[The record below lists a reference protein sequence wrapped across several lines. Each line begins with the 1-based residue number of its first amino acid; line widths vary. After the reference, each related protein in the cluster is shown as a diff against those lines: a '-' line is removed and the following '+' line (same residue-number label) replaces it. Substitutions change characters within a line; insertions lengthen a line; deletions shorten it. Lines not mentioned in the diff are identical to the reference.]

1 MPRCG
6 VWRGIPTHPG
16 APRLLSLRATSPK
29 EGIFRRD
36 STRGSGG
43 AQCYNPGQ
51 SQFHQAAEGCQNMPS
66 NPDVT
71 MLLQAWRGGDSQAL
85 ERLVPLV
92 RTEIHRL
99 AGRYMKRER
108 PGHVLQT
115 TALVNEAYLRLIDWK
130 GVSWQNRAHF
140 LGVAAQL
147 MRHILVDFARK
158 RPLSEGEQEAVHVS
172 LDEARLLAPEKSA
185 EVIAVDDALKALATF
200 DPRKSQIVELRY
212 FGGLSVEETAEVLG
226 LAPITVIREW
236 NKAKAWLYR
245 ELSRTVASGE

>member
-1 MPRCG
+1 
-6 VWRGIPTHPG
+6 
-16 APRLLSLRATSPK
+16 
-29 EGIFRRD
+29 
-36 STRGSGG
+36 
-43 AQCYNPGQ
+43 
-51 SQFHQAAEGCQNMPS
+51 MPS
-66 NPDVT
+66 NLQVT

-99 AGRYMKRER
+99 AGRYLKKER

-140 LGVAAQL
+140 LGVAAQI

-158 RPLSEGEQEAVHVS
+158 PPMAEGEREAVHVS

-185 EVIAVDDALKALATF
+185 EVVAIDDALNALAAF
-200 DPRKSQIVELRY
+200 DPKKVKIVELRY
-212 FGGLSVEETAEVLG
+212 FGGLSVEETAEVLEV
-226 LAPITVIREW
+226 APITVIREW

>member
-1 MPRCG
+1 
-6 VWRGIPTHPG
+6 
-16 APRLLSLRATSPK
+16 
-29 EGIFRRD
+29 
-36 STRGSGG
+36 
-43 AQCYNPGQ
+43 
-51 SQFHQAAEGCQNMPS
+51 
-66 NPDVT
+66 
-71 MLLQAWRGGDSQAL
+71 MLLQAWREGDNQAL

-108 PGHVLQT
+108 PGHLLQT

-158 RPLSEGEQEAVHVS
+158 RPLADGKQEAVHVS
-172 LDEARLLAPEKSA
+172 LDEAMLLAPEKSA
-185 EVIAVDDALKALATF
+185 EVVAIDDALNVLAAL
-200 DPRKSQIVELRY
+200 DPRKSRIVELRY

-226 LAPITVIREW
+226 ISTITVIREW
-236 NKAKAWLYR
+236 NKAKAWLHR
-245 ELSRTVASGE
+245 ELSRKL

>member
-1 MPRCG
+1 
-6 VWRGIPTHPG
+6 
-16 APRLLSLRATSPK
+16 
-29 EGIFRRD
+29 
-36 STRGSGG
+36 
-43 AQCYNPGQ
+43 
-51 SQFHQAAEGCQNMPS
+51 MPS

-158 RPLSEGEQEAVHVS
+158 RPLAEGELEAVHVS
-172 LDEARLLAPEKSA
+172 MDEARLLAPEKSA
-185 EVIAVDDALKALATF
+185 EVVAIDDALNALAAF
-200 DPRKSQIVELRY
+200 DPKKVKIVELRY

-226 LAPITVIREW
+226 VASITVIREW

-245 ELSRTVASGE
+245 ELSKTSDK

>member
-1 MPRCG
+1 
-6 VWRGIPTHPG
+6 
-16 APRLLSLRATSPK
+16 
-29 EGIFRRD
+29 
-36 STRGSGG
+36 
-43 AQCYNPGQ
+43 
-51 SQFHQAAEGCQNMPS
+51 MPS

-71 MLLQAWRGGDSQAL
+71 MLLQAWRAGDNQAL

-108 PGHVLQT
+108 PGHLLQT

-140 LGVAAQL
+140 LGVAAQV
-147 MRHILVDFARK
+147 MRHILVDFARQ
-158 RPLSEGEQEAVHVS
+158 RPRVEGDHEAVHLS
-172 LDEARLLAPEKSA
+172 LDEAPLLAPEKNA
-185 EVIAVDDALKALATF
+185 EVVAIDDALNALAAL
-200 DPRKSQIVELRY
+200 DPKKSRIVELRY

-226 LAPITVIREW
+226 IAPITVMREW

-245 ELSRTVASGE
+245 ELSR